1 MKREDALTQKL
12 SSISD
17 RYHEVEKL
25 VGDPDV
31 IKDAKRYRDLMREYK
46 RLAGI
51 VEHHSLVV
59 SLEKDLEQAEEWI
72 HGEDADFKALAQEER
87 PELERRLEEAYEGSK
102 IMLLPRDEVDDRP
115 VMIEF
120 RAGTG

>member
-72 HGEDADFKALAQEER
+72 QGEDADFKALAQEER
-87 PELERRLEEAYEGSK
+87 PELERRLEEAYDSRKKG
-102 IMLLPRDEVDDRP
+102 
-115 VMIEF
+115 F
-120 RAGTG
+120 T